1 MLIILNIFIMSFFNC
16 CFKFNVKHLI
26 FYYIFDMI
34 ITRRKDMKFTIIMP
48 TYNDSESIIE
58 ALDSVVMQT
67 YKNWEL
73 LISDDGSTD
82 DTREIIQQYLK
93 KKKEKRIKYYYH
105 NNQDQLN
112 AILNIF
118 PYITGDYIY
127 ILHSD
132 DLLADKYVLEK
143 ALKEF
148 KNSKIDA
155 LISSPIIINEKS
167 EITGNLQVKKYKKS
181 ESTIALQLLWLGRNL
196 YTDTAFHTYK
206 SFTTTVK
213 YNYLTWNT
221 PFWLDLR
228 EKPAMLNVKN
238 AIFPFFKYRIFE
250 GNYINNPV
258 GKLNVIN
265 GELRTAINLMKYY
278 SIPFYKLQYY
288 LFRTLNKAHITYKPI
303 YIKKESKCKSKIIK
317 FILRKRYKNE
327 YKENLFLAN
336 LLSFYQSKNNRTIKI
351 NKIDNQDFIYYG
363 KDMRKFNND
372 LLNNN
377 LSSIYL
383 KIIKEMQDGF
393 KTIEVSNEKDYKK
406 MINITKF
413 LCIYPFITIVIKEE

>member
-1 MLIILNIFIMSFFNC
+1 
-16 CFKFNVKHLI
+16 
-26 FYYIFDMI
+26 
-34 ITRRKDMKFTIIMP
+34 MKFTIIMP

-278 SIPFYKLQYY
+278 NLPFYKVQY
-288 LFRTLNKAHITYKPI
+288 LFFRTLNKLNISYKPI
-303 YIKKESKCKSKIIK
+303 YKKTESKNKKEIIK
-317 FILRKRYKNE
+317 FIIKKRYKND
-327 YKENLFLAN
+327 YKDNVFLKNLIL
-336 LLSFYQSKNNRTIKI
+336 FYARKSNRVITVDEI
-351 NKIDNQDFIYYG
+351 NKNDFIYYG
-363 KDMRKFNND
+363 KDMRKFNKD
-372 LLNNN
+372 LLSNKISN
-377 LSSIYL
+377 IYA
-383 KIIKEMQDGF
+383 KIIGEMQQGF
-393 KTIEVSNEKDYKK
+393 SKILVTNEEDLEK
-406 MINITKF
+406 MVVITKF
-413 LCIYPFITIVIKEE
+413 LCIYPFISIEIKENKNERKK

>member
-1 MLIILNIFIMSFFNC
+1 
-16 CFKFNVKHLI
+16 
-26 FYYIFDMI
+26 
-34 ITRRKDMKFTIIMP
+34 MKFTIIMP

-278 SIPFYKLQYY
+278 NLPFYKVQY
-288 LFRTLNKAHITYKPI
+288 LFFRTLNKLNISYKPI
-303 YIKKESKCKSKIIK
+303 YKKTESKNKKEIIK
-317 FILRKRYKNE
+317 FIIKKRYKND
-327 YKENLFLAN
+327 YKDNVFLKNLIL
-336 LLSFYQSKNNRTIKI
+336 FYARKSNRIITVDEI
-351 NKIDNQDFIYYG
+351 NKNDFIYYG
-363 KDMRKFNND
+363 KDMRKFNKD
-372 LLNNN
+372 LLSNKISN
-377 LSSIYL
+377 IYA
-383 KIIKEMQDGF
+383 KIIGEMQQGF
-393 KTIEVSNEKDYKK
+393 SKILVTNEEDLEK
-406 MINITKF
+406 MVVITKF
-413 LCIYPFITIVIKEE
+413 LCIYPFISIEIKENKNERKK

>member
-1 MLIILNIFIMSFFNC
+1 
-16 CFKFNVKHLI
+16 
-26 FYYIFDMI
+26 
-34 ITRRKDMKFTIIMP
+34 MKFTIIMP

-278 SIPFYKLQYY
+278 NLPFYKVQY
-288 LFRTLNKAHITYKPI
+288 LFFRTLNKLNISYKPI
-303 YIKKESKCKSKIIK
+303 YKKTESKNKKEIIK
-317 FILRKRYKNE
+317 FIIKKKYKND
-327 YKENLFLAN
+327 YKDNVFLKNLIL
-336 LLSFYQSKNNRTIKI
+336 FYARKSNRIITVDEI
-351 NKIDNQDFIYYG
+351 NKNDFIYYG
-363 KDMRKFNND
+363 KDMRKFNKD
-372 LLNNN
+372 LLSNKISN
-377 LSSIYL
+377 IYA
-383 KIIKEMQDGF
+383 KIIGEMQQGF
-393 KTIEVSNEKDYKK
+393 SKILVTNEEDLEK
-406 MINITKF
+406 MVVITKF
-413 LCIYPFITIVIKEE
+413 LCIYPFISIEIKENKNERKK